1 MVYSVNVVINL
12 ILFSRFFRKL
22 KNKIV
27 NQLYSL
33 MFIVE

>member
-1 MVYSVNVVINL
+1 MVYSGNVVINL
-12 ILFSRFFRKL
+12 ILFSLFFKKL